1 MIIEV
6 NKDIDKYQE
15 SVVLGLTARQ
25 LIYSVASVLVGG
37 GMVLL
42 LYRYIGLTGAA
53 YVTIP
58 CVAPIAMGGFYSY
71 NGMNFYEYMGRRI
84 HFMFGNRPLTYV
96 STESE
101 AEGKK
106 LFNVE
111 ANVEK
116 KGLFGFN
123 FLSSKKKGVGVGS
136 SEIGDVSGAIDGS
149 EELQDGET
157 DSTKTKAIQEQHK
170 REEFEAVKR
179 KMKLT
184 IITVIFFILAAV
196 AALIV
201 KRFVI

>member
-25 LIYSVASVLVGG
+25 LIYSLASVLVGG

-71 NGMNFYEYMGRRI
+71 NGMNFYQYMGRRI
-84 HFMFGNRPLTYV
+84 HFMFGNRPLTYI

-101 AEGKK
+101 AELTKLANEGVAVKK
-106 LFNVE
+106 GMFGFGE
-111 ANVEK
+111 SVEK
-116 KGLFGFN
+116 N
-123 FLSSKKKGVGVGS
+123 KKDPK
-136 SEIGDVSGAIDGS
+136 
-149 EELQDGET
+149 
-157 DSTKTKAIQEQHK
+157 EQHNK
-170 REEFEAVKR
+170 EEFEAVKR
-179 KMKLT
+179 KMKLL
-184 IITVIFFILAAV
+184 IITVVLCIIAAV

-201 KRFVI
+201 KRYVM

>member
-58 CVAPIAMGGFYSY
+58 CIAPIAMGGFYSY

-101 AEGKK
+101 TEGKK
-106 LFNVE
+106 LCSVE

-116 KGLFGFN
+116 KGLFGFGLFGSN
-123 FLSSKKKGVGVGS
+123 KKG
-136 SEIGDVSGAIDGS
+136 AIAES
-149 EELQDGET
+149 EELQDGDIDT
-157 DSTKTKAIQEQHK
+157 TKSKAIQEQHK

-184 IITVIFFILAAV
+184 LITVIFFILAAV

-201 KRFVI
+201 KKFVI